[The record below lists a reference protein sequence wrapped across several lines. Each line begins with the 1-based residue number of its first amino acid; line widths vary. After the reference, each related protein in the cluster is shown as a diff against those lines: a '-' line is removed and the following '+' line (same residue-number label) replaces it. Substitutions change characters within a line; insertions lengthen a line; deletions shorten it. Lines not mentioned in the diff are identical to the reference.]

1 MPYDNKVALI
11 IANVG
16 YQQIEYSVPKH
27 IIEAAGIGV
36 ETVSDKPGIAT
47 AKDNSTTTVDVTLN
61 ELDVTH
67 YKAILFIGGP
77 GALEHLDN
85 ETSYKII
92 QDAIK
97 SRKIVGAICA
107 ATRIL
112 AKADALEGK
121 KATGWNGDDELEKIY
136 KEHGATFMA
145 KNVVT
150 DGNIITAVGPD
161 AAQEFGQAILQVLPV
176 R

>member
-11 IANVG
+11 IASVG
-16 YQQIEYSVPKH
+16 YQQVEYSVPKH

-47 AKDNSTTTVDVTLN
+47 AKDTSTTTVDVTLN
-61 ELDVTH
+61 ELDVTQ

-85 ETSYKII
+85 EASYKII

-97 SRKIVGAICA
+97 LRKIVGAICVS
-107 ATRIL
+107 TRIL
-112 AKADALEGK
+112 AKADALDGK
-121 KATGWNGDDELEKIY
+121 KATGWDGDDQLEKIY
-136 KEHGATFMA
+136 VEHGATLLA
-145 KNVVT
+145 KNVVI
-150 DGNIITAVGPD
+150 DGNIITADGPD
-161 AAQEFGQAILQVLPV
+161 AEQEFGQAILQVLPV